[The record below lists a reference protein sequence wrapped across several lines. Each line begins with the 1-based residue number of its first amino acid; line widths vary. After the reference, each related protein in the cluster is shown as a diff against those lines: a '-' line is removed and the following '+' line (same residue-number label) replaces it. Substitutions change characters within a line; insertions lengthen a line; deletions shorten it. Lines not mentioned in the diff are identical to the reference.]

1 LRVLDERQRG
11 DAPRSIFVVFH
22 FFDAEGASMARAK
35 TRMRRGFTLIE
46 LLVVIAIIAI
56 LIGLLVP
63 AVQKVRDAAARTQT
77 ANNLKQCS
85 LGCHNAHDQNKYYP
99 PYFGFY
105 GQVNAVN
112 QASFFF
118 HLLPYVEQ
126 NALYQA
132 NLLAPAGTPPSLTG
146 GVNNAQVIVPA
157 YMAPPDYSQINNGG
171 GTTNFAINLRLWQ
184 QAGLN
189 GATYPTV
196 PTANPVGWPSKVRMP
211 ATFNPDGT
219 SNTIMMA
226 TRLMVCSGN
235 QVVISWDP
243 NIVSAGTGKP
253 IQPQTVNGPY
263 FGWNSSAGVT
273 GTAAGTFWQPA
284 PTQGTC
290 TPTALWAQSFF
301 PQAIQVALCDAS
313 VRSISSSVSADTWTQ
328 ALTPN
333 GGEVLNQD
341 WAE

>member
-1 LRVLDERQRG
+1 MSRSTLR
-11 DAPRSIFVVFH
+11 
-22 FFDAEGASMARAK
+22 
-35 TRMRRGFTLIE
+35 TRRGFTLIE

-85 LGCHNAHDQNKYYP
+85 LGTHNAHDQNKYYP

-132 NLLAPAGTPPSLTG
+132 NRGAPAGNPPSLTG
-146 GVNNAQVIVPA
+146 GVNNAAIIVPA

-171 GTTNFAINLRLWQ
+171 GTVNFAINLRLWQ
-184 QAGLN
+184 QAGQA
-189 GATYPTV
+189 GGTFPVV
-196 PTANPVGWPSKVRMP
+196 PPSNPVGWPAKVRMP

-243 NIVSAGTGKP
+243 MIVAAKAGQP

-263 FGWNSSAGVT
+263 FGWNSGGGT

-284 PTQGTC
+284 PTSGQC
-290 TPTALWAQSFF
+290 TPTALWAHSYF

-313 VRSISSSVSADTWTQ
+313 VRSVSSSVSAVTWTF

-333 GGEVLNQD
+333 GGEPMPQD